1 MLPATSATD
10 RKRPWQPVKSAQCIS
25 RNSDLMKEFNSFARE
40 LKMVGRIEKRESGTL
55 GAHTPRR
62 GCIVVS
68 RIATLH
74 AERRSQPLEQDD
86 SSTRKTVRPCY
97 RGKRADQCIPSES
110 TGKSAMSNLVVL
122 GFDGIH
128 TADEVLNKLRS
139 LQKEYLIDLEDACVV
154 ERLENGKA
162 FINQAV
168 NLTAIGAAA
177 GGGRGALWGTL
188 VGLLFLN
195 PLAGMAIGAIT
206 GAGFGALSGSLADY
220 GIRDDFVRKLSDTI
234 PPGSSA
240 LFILFRSAT
249 EDKVLAEIQP
259 YKPRILKTSL
269 PNEAEQRLKTVLS
282 KAA

>member
-1 MLPATSATD
+1 
-10 RKRPWQPVKSAQCIS
+10 
-25 RNSDLMKEFNSFARE
+25 
-40 LKMVGRIEKRESGTL
+40 
-55 GAHTPRR
+55 
-62 GCIVVS
+62 
-68 RIATLH
+68 
-74 AERRSQPLEQDD
+74 
-86 SSTRKTVRPCY
+86 
-97 RGKRADQCIPSES
+97 
-110 TGKSAMSNLVVL
+110 MSNLVVL

-128 TADEVLNKLRS
+128 AADEVLNKLRS

-177 GGGRGALWGTL
+177 GGGSGALWGTL

-206 GAGFGALSGSLADY
+206 GAGFGALSGSLRDY
-220 GIRDDFVRKLSDTI
+220 GIRDDFVKKLGDTI

-240 LFILFRSAT
+240 LFLFRSAT

-269 PNEAEQRLKTVLS
+269 SNEAEQRLKTVLS
-282 KAA
+282 QAA